1 MEEVRVLIKKSETN
15 IKLEKRNRRSFC
27 KSILKPKRI
36 IIIINFIFFFSLFLY
51 FIIFRIKL
59 PEKEINKFADFLPKI
74 DLSDENY
81 IPSVSQVFNSRE
93 LFISDV
99 NLTLDYIN
107 YIRPINETEE
117 KKYKKKLYPDLK
129 PDLSFMKNRTN
140 QIDLY
145 SYYNICKNEELIL
158 KEKIEYD
165 NKPLISVLV
174 PSFNKADVILKSIRS
189 IQNQSFKNIEII
201 IVNDGSTDNST
212 KIFNY
217 LLETDPRIR
226 IFTHLK
232 NLGAWRSR
240 LDAFLY
246 SRAPFVIHFDAGDY
260 YTDNLVLEDAYKLIN
275 KYKLDSLRFSFKL
288 SKKAE
293 DIDFNS
299 RNFSFRKK
307 DKRIVYGRR
316 SYNMNLYLYGPIWNR
331 LTRANIFTKGLNY
344 LDEYILNAY
353 KNLYEDRWWN
363 TFANNASY
371 SYCMI
376 NRIGY
381 IYLRIPGGAGLIR
394 YGNPQKNEKTMREF
408 VYFWLFDY
416 IMSYKK
422 SNKKNVI
429 ENLYKYNGEDI
440 RLHLSDLKSYFPPY
454 VHLLDLLI
462 NDNYISEK
470 DRKYITQLRLNATNN
485 NYLNDTK

>member
-1 MEEVRVLIKKSETN
+1 MEETSIFIKKGETN
-15 IKLEKRNRRSFC
+15 IKLEIKNKISFL
-27 KSILKPKRI
+27 KSKLTPKKI
-36 IIIINFIFFFSLFLY
+36 IIMINFIFFLSLFFY
-51 FIIFRIKL
+51 FIFFRIPFSNKKL
-59 PEKEINKFADFLPKI
+59 NKYDEFLPKI
-74 DLSDENY
+74 TLSQENY

-93 LFISDV
+93 LFISDI

-107 YIRPINETEE
+107 YIRPIDEKEE
-117 KKYKKKLYPDLK
+117 LQYKKKLYPNLI

-174 PSFNKADVILKSIRS
+174 PSFNKGDVILKSIRS

-212 KIFNY
+212 QIFNY

-260 YTDNLVLEDAYKLIN
+260 YSDNLVLEDAYNLID

-288 SKKAE
+288 SRKAE
-293 DIDFNS
+293 DIDFKS
-299 RNFSFRKK
+299 KNFSFKKK
-307 DKRIVYGRR
+307 DRKILYGRR
-316 SYNMNLYLYGPIWNR
+316 SYNLLLYVYGPIWNR

-381 IYLRIPGGAGLIR
+381 IYLRVPGGAGVIE
-394 YGNPQKNEKTMREF
+394 YKYKEKTLREF
-408 VYFWLFDY
+408 IYFWLFDY
-416 IMSYKK
+416 LMSYKK
-422 SNKKNVI
+422 SNKKKVI
-429 ENLYKYNGEDI
+429 ENLYKFNGENDH
-440 RLHLSDLKSYFPPY
+440 LHLSDLKSYFPPY

-462 NDNYISEK
+462 NDNYISKK
-470 DRKYITQLRLNATNN
+470 DREYITKLRLNVTNYT
-485 NYLNDTK
+485 YLNETK